1 MKTTLATALMIL
13 VPCICVIR
21 AAGPA
26 PIAEAASRGDIATV
40 RALLKQA
47 ADASAAQGDGMTAL
61 HWAAQRSDAELTA
74 VLLTAGANLRATT
87 RLGAYTPLHLASEA
101 GATAV
106 IKALVAAGA
115 DVNART
121 TTGATPL
128 MFAAASGSADAVG
141 VLLELSAD
149 ANATESANGQ
159 TALMFAAARDRA
171 EAARALVQH
180 GADARLASKT
190 VDISNATAPEEV
202 LQQQIRDAENA
213 KSAAAAAA
221 ATPGG
226 GAAPAPAPR
235 SANAKTAV
243 AGVNR
248 PYTFEEL
255 IGKQG
260 GLTAL
265 HFAARQGAMRTVQTL
280 VDVGADVNAVSP
292 ADHTSPLLI
301 ATINGQFDVAK
312 YLLEHGAQP
321 NLASDAGMTP
331 LFATLNVE
339 WAPKMFY
346 PQPRAYLQQQ
356 TSYLDLITALLD
368 HGADP
373 NARVNRKIWYTQ
385 YNFDLLR
392 VEESGASA
400 FWRAAYASDI
410 AAMKLL
416 VARGADPNLPSTKP
430 AQNDRFRQ
438 GGTRSGDDSKDHSG
452 LQPVPTAGPDIPPLL
467 AAAGAGYGEGFAAN
481 AHRFA
486 PTGML
491 AAVKY
496 LVDELHVD
504 VNARDADG
512 NTALHNAAARGDNE
526 MIEYLVSKG
535 ADVTLVNRTGQTTVD
550 MANGPVQRVQ
560 PYPETIK
567 LLEKLGAKNNHK
579 CVSC

>member
-1 MKTTLATALMIL
+1 MIV
-13 VPCICVIR
+13 VPCVCLLR
-21 AAGPA
+21 AAGSA
-26 PIAEAASRGDIATV
+26 PVADAASRGDIAAV

-61 HWAAQRSDAELTA
+61 HWAAQRNDAELTS

-101 GATAV
+101 GASAV
-106 IKALVAAGA
+106 IKVLVAAGA

-128 MFAAASGSADAVG
+128 MFAAASGSADAVN

-159 TALMFAAARDRA
+159 TALMFAAALDRA
-171 EAARALVQH
+171 DAVRALVQH
-180 GADARLASKT
+180 GADAQLASRT
-190 VDISNATAPEEV
+190 VDISKATAPEEV
-202 LQQQIRDAENA
+202 LQQQIRDAQNA
-213 KSAAAAAA
+213 KSAAAT

-226 GAAPAPAPR
+226 AAAPAPRASG
-235 SANAKTAV
+235 SANAV

-280 VDVGADVNAVSP
+280 VDVGANVNAASP
-292 ADHTSPLLI
+292 ADNTSPLLI
-301 ATINGQFDVAK
+301 ATINGQFDVAR
-312 YLLEHGAQP
+312 YLLDHGAQP
-321 NLASDAGMTP
+321 NVASDAGMTP

-346 PQPRAYLQQQ
+346 PQPRAYLQQR
-356 TSYLDLITALLD
+356 TSYLDLMTALLE

-535 ADVTLVNRTGQTTVD
+535 ADVALVNRTGQTTVD

-567 LLEKLGAKNNHK
+567 LLEKLGARNNHK